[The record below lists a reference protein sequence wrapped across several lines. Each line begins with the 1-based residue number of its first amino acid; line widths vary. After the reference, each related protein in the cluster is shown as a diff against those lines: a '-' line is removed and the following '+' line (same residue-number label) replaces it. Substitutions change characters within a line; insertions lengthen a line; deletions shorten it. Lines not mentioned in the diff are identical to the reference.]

1 MLELAAVV
9 TLRPLALGPEHV
21 ERCLSNGVTRGGL
34 EHGLLVASLFNAQ
47 NRFVDALGC
56 DLPEDNLPRIGFM
69 LRLPGLTS
77 ARVPLGHKT
86 AFAAPDGGPPPALA
100 RLLAEM
106 RSAAC
111 AAGPELV
118 SAAEATTARQA
129 GGKREPLSLPP
140 PLAAYVDTLAA
151 RAADVTDAQ
160 MDALRTQF
168 GEEVVFD
175 VTMAASVG
183 AMAGRIERAWA
194 LVPSHQAGE
203 PEVFENRTR

>member
-1 MLELAAVV
+1 MLEFAAVL
-9 TLRPLALGPEHV
+9 TLRPLALAPEHV
-21 ERCLSNGVTRGGL
+21 ERCLSSGVTRGGF

-77 ARVPLGHKT
+77 ARVPLGHQT

-100 RLLAEM
+100 GLLTAM

-118 SAAEATTARQA
+118 SAAEAAAARLA
-129 GGKREPLSLPP
+129 GGKREPPSLPS
-140 PLAAYVDTLAA
+140 PLATYVATLAA
-151 RAADVTDAQ
+151 RAADVTNAQ
-160 MDALRTQF
+160 MGALVAEC
-168 GEEVVFD
+168 GEKAIFD

-194 LVPSHQAGE
+194 LMPPQQAD
-203 PEVFENRTR
+203 P